1 MSSPFF
7 LPSPLVEEV
16 DNMGKEVGLRIEF
29 TAHLCLI
36 LSCIETDQTMQQ
48 DDGIE
53 QLEARE
59 KLPITLFPA
68 ILSKISVQCS
78 ETLSPVSKVRM
89 DLNFSAT
96 TFWKAHACHFGR
108 NSGHSVM
115 VFILAFSHLSILSN
129 TMCGTHSTHTPQP
142 TTQNTALHARTHQ
155 FPSSACNDEQQI
167 TMPRNCSLQPPS
179 WHGEVMTKNSRDPC
193 LAIGTTLSRYLF
205 KTGPENENPPNKKTL
220 TRP

>member
-1 MSSPFF
+1 MSS
-7 LPSPLVEEV
+7 
-16 DNMGKEVGLRIEF
+16 RR
-29 TAHLCLI
+29 TCCLI

-59 KLPITLFPA
+59 KCSPPAAFHAVSCNSQQDFCPMFRNAFFLCPKFEWISISVRQRFGKRTPVILEGILA
-68 ILSKISVQCS
+68 ILSW
-78 ETLSPVSKVRM
+78 
-89 DLNFSAT
+89 FS
-96 TFWKAHACHFGR
+96 
-108 NSGHSVM
+108 
-115 VFILAFSHLSILSN
+115 FSHFRNLSILSN